1 MPEAACEGRSRS
13 RRPLCSEAAAEPRS
27 RAAHHLPRVRP
38 AAEVPGGEKAR
49 TGPEPRGTGRKC
61 PGDRKCPAD
70 VSQKKGLPVDGA
82 GARGIL
88 EAPGSAAG
96 LSHLRSTSC

>member
-1 MPEAACEGRSRS
+1 M
-13 RRPLCSEAAAEPRS
+13 
-27 RAAHHLPRVRP
+27 
-38 AAEVPGGEKAR
+38 PGGEKAR

-61 PGDRKCPAD
+61 PAD
-70 VSQKKGLPVDGA
+70 VSQKKGLPVDKAGA
-82 GARGIL
+82 GGVL